1 MATLLKKNLSAMLVY
16 FKEIKKID
24 EILVRIFAAGFKT
37 YDNNLIEGMVSK
49 LFKTKSAINTHNNH

>member
-1 MATLLKKNLSAMLVY
+1 MLVY